1 MLKKTLY
8 LFLILALFESCS
20 FFKTRQETNK
30 KLIARVNNVYLYED
44 DIKEI
49 LPKNSSIDSALVV
62 SNYINSWAKQQ
73 LLYSKAK
80 VNLIDDQKQIKKL
93 VAKYEQDL
101 LISKYKEAVIS
112 QELNTTIIEKDI
124 ETFYNKNYEIFKL
137 NEKLIMFKYIK
148 LRKNVSDLDNIE
160 RLFKS
165 DKQEDKI
172 ELMANE
178 LVYKSFHFNDSTW
191 IKYNDVLKLVP
202 VLKENE
208 NKIVPNVFI
217 KTEKGSN
224 VYLVKINKILDRNQL
239 APKSYVKPTI
249 KQMILHN
256 RKLLLL
262 KDIEKTLLN
271 DATKNGEYEIY
282 N

>member
-202 VLKENE
+202 VLNENE

>member
-49 LPKNSSIDSALVV
+49 LPKSSSIDSALVV

-202 VLKENE
+202 VLNENE